1 MSIRPIKFEELPE
14 TSFEDMDTTF
24 AKDMTKNVQP
34 NNRSSPL
41 SRRPHTVPTPPV
53 STTSSD
59 GTTFS
64 RSGDRY
70 YGENRTEE
78 EEEDEEDEE
87 NFLND
92 FKEFQTRKEDFDD
105 ALRTFLTLRGT
116 SSSSAGARQS
126 DYGSDSNEL
135 AAMLSK
141 RLSIGSKKRPMA
153 LRQPRSMMELKSR
166 PRSSGGSSQMPNSLS
181 AGDLRVQSNNTVRF
195 KKSMPSLSNYNHTIE
210 EEEEDEEEEEEDERR
225 PWRHSKGGPL
235 PDWQRNQKSNL
246 NEFIE
251 GEEEEEDGDRDFIFD
266 ENLIQPQ
273 FLNKTS
279 DASPLKLSPSQYEIV
294 RDDALLTPRL
304 HKRHRDW
311 NAGEQLDSFKEP
323 APLLSRRRSTKNPS
337 IKSRI
342 KIIKQEID
350 HNTPIKNGRMY
361 YNPKTMKWEGNEQI
375 LDKFTKLDS
384 IDKKPLL
391 IKSISQPIH
400 PTRHDSFSKATTE
413 KSKTTKRIRNPRVVG
428 KMMFD
433 DENLR
438 WVSVN
443 GNDDEQDLFAGI
455 KDVKSAFPGSPNST
469 LKGKSHVSP
478 FLRSHSQLLPST
490 GDDYVGDR
498 LNSTRYHSVGT
509 SNRDTGTD
517 PVFQMSSKL
526 LEKFCHEENRW
537 NRKVGAW
544 FLLGNKEMKSPE
556 VSKEENSKSYMFEI
570 RNMVINSTRA

>member
-1 MSIRPIKFEELPE
+1 MSIRPLKFDELPE

-24 AKDMTKNVQP
+24 AKDAARNIQP
-34 NNRSSPL
+34 NNRSSPM
-41 SRRPHTVPTPPV
+41 SRQAPVIPTPSV

-64 RSGDRY
+64 RPEERY
-70 YGENRTEE
+70 FGENRTEE
-78 EEEDEEDEE
+78 EEEEEEEVDEE
-87 NFLND
+87 FLSD
-92 FKEFQTRKEDFDD
+92 FQEFQNRKEDFDD

-116 SSSSAGARQS
+116 SSPSAAMRSKG
-126 DYGSDSNEL
+126 YGSDTNEL
-135 AAMLSK
+135 ATLFNKGMNLGSK
-141 RLSIGSKKRPMA
+141 RRSKV

-166 PRSSGGSSQMPNSLS
+166 PRSGGLPPQMPNSLS

-195 KKSMPSLSNYNHTIE
+195 KKSMPTLSNYNHTIE
-210 EEEEDEEEEEEDERR
+210 EEEEEEEEEDLKGWQRR
-225 PWRHSKGGPL
+225 PKPYLEG
-235 PDWQRNQKSNL
+235 
-246 NEFIE
+246 FVE
-251 GEEEEEDGDRDFIFD
+251 GEEEDGDADRDFIFD
-266 ENLIQPQ
+266 ENLIKPQ

-279 DASPLKLSPSQYEIV
+279 EASPLKLSPSQYEIV

-311 NAGEQLDSFKEP
+311 NGVNQLDSFKEP
-323 APLLSRRRSTKNPS
+323 APTLSRRRPTKNTS
-337 IKSRI
+337 TTSRI

-391 IKSISQPIH
+391 IKSKSLPSDAVRRE
-400 PTRHDSFSKATTE
+400 TALKTSTS
-413 KSKTTKRIRNPRVVG
+413 KSKGAKRAKNPRIVG

-433 DENLR
+433 EENLR

-443 GNDDEQDLFAGI
+443 GNDDERDLFAGI
-455 KDVKSAFPGSPNST
+455 KDLKPGSPNPT
-469 LKGKSHVSP
+469 LRARSHVSP

-490 GDDYVGDR
+490 GDDYTGDR
-498 LNSTRYHSVGT
+498 LNSTRYHSIAAT
-509 SNRDTGTD
+509 NRELDSD
-517 PVFQMSSKL
+517 PMFQMSSKL

-544 FLLGNKEMKSPE
+544 FLLGNKEVKSGE
-556 VSKEENSKSYMFEI
+556 VTKEENSKSYMFEI

>member
-1 MSIRPIKFEELPE
+1 MSIRPSKFEEQPE

-24 AKDMTKNVQP
+24 AKDLARNIQP
-34 NNRSSPL
+34 KSRSSPV
-41 SRRPHTVPTPPV
+41 SRQAPAAIPTPSV
-53 STTSSD
+53 STTSSE

-64 RSGDRY
+64 RSGERY
-70 YGENRTEE
+70 LGDNRTEE
-78 EEEDEEDEE
+78 EEEDDDVDEE
-87 NFLND
+87 FLND
-92 FKEFQTRKEDFDD
+92 FQEFQNRKDDFDD
-105 ALRTFLTLRGT
+105 ALRTFLTLRGR
-116 SSSSAGARQS
+116 SSSSAGARQK
-126 DYGSDSNEL
+126 DYGSDTNDL
-135 AAMLSK
+135 TAMFSK
-141 RLSIGSKKRPMA
+141 RLSIGRPTA

-166 PRSSGGSSQMPNSLS
+166 PASSGISPQMPNSLS

-195 KKSMPSLSNYNHTIE
+195 KKSMPSLSNYNHTIDEEEEE
-210 EEEEDEEEEEEDERR
+210 EEEEDEEDQERTLRRNGKKSLSNWRRHQKPYLNEFMEGDEEEEDAD
-225 PWRHSKGGPL
+225 K
-235 PDWQRNQKSNL
+235 
-246 NEFIE
+246 
-251 GEEEEEDGDRDFIFD
+251 DFIFD

-279 DASPLKLSPSQYEIV
+279 EASPLKLSPSQYEIV

-311 NAGEQLDSFKEP
+311 NALEQLDSFKES
-323 APLLSRRRSTKNPS
+323 APIVSRRRPAKSTS
-337 IKSRI
+337 ARSRI

-361 YNPKTMKWEGNEQI
+361 YNPKTMKWEGNEQV
-375 LDKFTKLDS
+375 LDKFSKLDS

-391 IKSISQPIH
+391 IKTKSQTTNT
-400 PTRHDSFSKATTE
+400 TRQESFGKLSTAKPKA
-413 KSKTTKRIRNPRVVG
+413 SKRIRNPRIVG

-438 WVSVN
+438 WININ

-455 KDVKSAFPGSPNST
+455 KDVKPAFSGSPVSS
-469 LKGKSHVSP
+469 LKGTSHVSP

-490 GDDYVGDR
+490 GDEYISDR
-498 LNSTRYHSVGT
+498 LNSTRYHSLGAT
-509 SNRDTGTD
+509 NRDSSSD

-544 FLLGNKEMKSPE
+544 FLLGNKEVKSGE
-556 VSKEENSKSYMFEI
+556 VTKEQNSNSYMFEI